1 MNLLIVIKFCEQFS
15 WALSN
20 FFADVSSK
28 IITLANPALSQP
40 DMLKQKWF
48 LLRRRVYSL
57 FAIYHVWSDLP
68 AELLFRNLQV
78 CNRSGEVG

>member
-57 FAIYHVWSDLP
+57 ICNLPRMVGPSSGAIIP
-68 AELLFRNLQV
+68 EPPGMQ
-78 CNRSGEVG
+78 